1 MELLAKRLIR
11 DIADFPKAGIVFK
24 DITPVLQDPKAF
36 REVMDRMLEYA
47 RAKQPD
53 VVVGI
58 ESRGFIFGA
67 PLALSLGASFVPVRK
82 LGKLPGETVREEY
95 ALEYGTN
102 TVEMHKDA
110 IRPGDRALIVD
121 DLLATGGTSAAA
133 AMLIEKVGGEVAGL
147 LFLVEL
153 TFLNGRDALGS
164 YDVDSLLEY

>member
-1 MELLAKRLIR
+1 MELLARRLIR
-11 DIADFPKAGIVFK
+11 DIPDFPKAGIVFK
-24 DITPVLQDPKAF
+24 DITPVLQHPDAF
-36 REVMDRMLEYA
+36 REVMDRMLAYA
-47 RAKQPD
+47 REQKPD
-53 VVVGI
+53 VIVGI

-67 PLALSLGASFVPVRK
+67 PIALDLEVSYVPVRK

-133 AMLIEKVGGEVAGL
+133 ARLIENLGGSVAGL
-147 LFLVEL
+147 VFLVEL
-153 TFLNGRDALGS
+153 TFLDGRDALDGYS
-164 YDVDSLLEY
+164 ICSLLEY